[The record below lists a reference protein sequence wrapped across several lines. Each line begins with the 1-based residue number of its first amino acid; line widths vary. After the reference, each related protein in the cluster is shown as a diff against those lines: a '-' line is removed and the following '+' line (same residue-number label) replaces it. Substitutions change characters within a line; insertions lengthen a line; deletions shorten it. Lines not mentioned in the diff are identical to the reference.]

1 MKKLKIVADL
11 LVVADVCIEALE
23 AQARLLESR
32 KKGLLK
38 KQQQEDWEVNTA
50 DRGDRR
56 NCGNCQ

>member
-1 MKKLKIVADL
+1 MKKLKMVADL

-38 KQQQEDWEVNTA
+38 KQQQEDQEVNTTY
-50 DRGDRR
+50 RGNR
-56 NCGNCQ
+56 Q